1 MASKQGT
8 SLAIIIIT
16 SMTILCYIGYYQPKL
31 RGIHSTVA
39 INDNVYMWAGLQD
52 GLPEVHDSEEKRHM
66 TCPVEIFN
74 IADGTW
80 KTKLTKGKPPLG
92 VISYACT
99 SVRNR
104 ICFFG
109 GHCNHDDCYHNC
121 LNKLNVDSLRWTP
134 ISPTTD
140 KQGLPI
146 KKHHCG
152 MVSFT
157 CNNEDIA
164 LIVGGYGSPTE
175 TPQPN
180 ATYVKIKGGDVVTNE
195 HHMYD
200 FSIGEYK
207 CCNTLCYNN
216 IKGKWSSP
224 TISGQCPP
232 PCWDFTLTTLSN
244 NKAVLYGGCYRD
256 SDGRGLNNDV
266 YTVEMTKDTVVSI
279 YIIILYY
286 LTSIALGETS

>member
-1 MASKQGT
+1 
-8 SLAIIIIT
+8 
-16 SMTILCYIGYYQPKL
+16 MTIVLYIGYCQPTV
-31 RGIHSTVA
+31 RGDHSTVV
-39 INDNVYMWAGLQD
+39 INDNVYMWAG
-52 GLPEVHDSEEKRHM
+52 GWHELPKVHDSKEKRHM

-92 VISYACT
+92 VRNYACT
-99 SVRNR
+99 SVRNH

-109 GHCNHDDCYHNC
+109 GHCRHDDCHHNS
-121 LNKLNVDSLRWTP
+121 LNELNVDSLQWTQL
-134 ISPTTD
+134 SPTTD

-146 KKHHCG
+146 KKHLCG

-157 CNNEDIA
+157 CDDEDIA
-164 LIVGGYGSPTE
+164 LIVGGCGSPTE

-180 ATYVKIKGGDVVTNE
+180 ATYVTLSNGKVATNE
-195 HHMYD
+195 HHMYN
-200 FSIGEYK
+200 FSTGEYK

-232 PCWDFTLTTLSN
+232 PCWVFTLTTLSN
-244 NKAVLYGGCYRD
+244 NKAVLYGGQCYD
-256 SDGRGLNNDV
+256 SRVVYNNDV
-266 YTVEMTKDTVVSI
+266 YTVEMSKDTVVSI

-286 LTSIALGETS
+286 LISIALGETS

>member
-1 MASKQGT
+1 
-8 SLAIIIIT
+8 
-16 SMTILCYIGYYQPKL
+16 MTIVLYIGYCQPTV
-31 RGIHSTVA
+31 RGDHSTVV
-39 INDNVYMWAGLQD
+39 INDNVYMWAG
-52 GLPEVHDSEEKRHM
+52 GWRELPKVHDSEEKRCM

-92 VISYACT
+92 VRSYACT
-99 SVRNR
+99 SIRNG

-109 GHCNHDDCYHNC
+109 GHCRHDDCHHNS
-121 LNKLNVDSLRWTP
+121 LNELHVDSLQWTQL
-134 ISPTTD
+134 SPTTD

-146 KKHHCG
+146 KKHLCG

-157 CNNEDIA
+157 CDNEDIA
-164 LIVGGYGSPTE
+164 LIVGGCGSPTE

-180 ATYVKIKGGDVVTNE
+180 ATYVTLSNGKVATNE
-195 HHMYD
+195 HHMYN
-200 FSIGEYK
+200 FSTGEYK

-232 PCWDFTLTTLSN
+232 PCWGFTLTTLSN
-244 NKAVLYGGCYRD
+244 NKAVLYGGAM
-256 SDGRGLNNDV
+256 L
-266 YTVEMTKDTVVSI
+266 
-279 YIIILYY
+279 
-286 LTSIALGETS
+286 

>member
-1 MASKQGT
+1 
-8 SLAIIIIT
+8 
-16 SMTILCYIGYYQPKL
+16 MTIVLYIGYCQPTL
-31 RGIHSTVA
+31 RTDHSTVV
-39 INDNVYMWAGLQD
+39 INDNVYTWAGYQP
-52 GLPEVHDSEEKRHM
+52 GLPKVHDSEEKRRM

-80 KTKLTKGKPPLG
+80 KAKLTKGKPPLG
-92 VISYACT
+92 VRSYACT

-109 GHCNHDDCYHNC
+109 GHCRHDDCHHNS
-121 LNKLNVDSLRWTP
+121 LNELNVDSLQWTQL
-134 ISPTTD
+134 SPTTD

-146 KKHHCG
+146 KKHVCG

-157 CNNEDIA
+157 CDNEDIA
-164 LIVGGYGSPTE
+164 LIVGGCGSPTE

-180 ATYVKIKGGDVVTNE
+180 ATYVTLPNGKVVTNE
-195 HHMYD
+195 HHMYN
-200 FSIGEYK
+200 FSTGEYK

-232 PCWDFTLTTLSN
+232 PCWGFTLTTLSN
-244 NKAVLYGGCYRD
+244 NKAVLYGGQCYD
-256 SDGRGLNNDV
+256 SRIVYKNDV

>member
-8 SLAIIIIT
+8 CTLLAIISDYT
-16 SMTILCYIGYYQPKL
+16 VLCYIGYYQPTL
-31 RGIHSTVA
+31 RPGHSTVV
-39 INDNVYMWAGLQD
+39 INDNVYMWAGSWSE
-52 GLPEVHDSEEKRHM
+52 LPKVHDSEEKRRM

-92 VISYACT
+92 VRSYACT
-99 SVRNR
+99 SVGNC

-109 GHCNHDDCYHNC
+109 GHCNHDDCYHNS
-121 LNKLNVDSLRWTP
+121 LNELNVDSLQWTQL
-134 ISPTTD
+134 SPTTD

-146 KKHHCG
+146 KKWNCG

-180 ATYVKIKGGDVVTNE
+180 ATYVTLHSGNVATNE
-195 HHMYD
+195 HHMYN
-200 FSIGEYK
+200 FSTGEYK

-216 IKGKWSSP
+216 IKP
-224 TISGQCPP
+224 
-232 PCWDFTLTTLSN
+232 
-244 NKAVLYGGCYRD
+244 D
-256 SDGRGLNNDV
+256 SH
-266 YTVEMTKDTVVSI
+266 
-279 YIIILYY
+279 
-286 LTSIALGETS
+286 